1 MIFASFLI
9 DAHEGRAVQTSG
21 VPGEYLH
28 TSLPD
33 DKVMRMKLAGEFLD
47 MMCEVNLEHE
57 KCVTYEKGKKVLYVL
72 ILKEIYGMIEIYLIW
87 YGFLIYNNI
96 RFEVQT

>member
-9 DAHEGRAVQTSG
+9 DDHEGRAVQTSG

-33 DKVMRMKLAGEFLD
+33 DRVMHINFEGEFVEI
-47 MMCEVNLEHE
+47 MCKVNPE
-57 KCVTYEKGKKVLYVL
+57 YEKSVIYDKSKKVLYVL
-72 ILKEIYGMIEIYLIW
+72 ILK
-87 YGFLIYNNI
+87 
-96 RFEVQT
+96 